1 MSDEKPITIIKPTI
15 SKQAAEPIAIK
26 MLRFDRPIDL
36 PGGMVP
42 EGIMGRVGDEL
53 KNTWTY
59 RINLLPWMRQ
69 YHIACYGPS
78 SPDPQVRFVHESH
91 VLFSEPA

>member
-1 MSDEKPITIIKPTI
+1 MSDEKPNTVIRATI

-42 EGIMGRVGDEL
+42 EGIMCRTNDEIS
-53 KNTWTY
+53 NQWTY
-59 RINLLPWMRQ
+59 RAHLLPWMRQ

-78 SPDPQVRFVHESH
+78 SRDPQVRYVHESH
-91 VLFSEPA
+91 VLFSEPL